1 MGRMTTSQTDDFLR
15 MLSTEHVEISK
26 RVSDLRRFWSEVNEL
41 GDGPKY
47 EEMGARI
54 RELRVHLAEHFDLE
68 EQGGYLAGAIQR
80 APQLA
85 EQAEHLKRQH
95 QQILD
100 TLDTYN
106 SRLQACG
113 ESYQCWKDVLVDIE
127 QFLDLLH
134 DHESSEAAI
143 IVETLDVDNNPQ
155 N

>member
-1 MGRMTTSQTDDFLR
+1 MAASQTDDFLQ

-54 RELRVHLAEHFDLE
+54 RQLRDHLAEHFELE
-68 EQGGYLAGAIQR
+68 EQGGYLASAIQR

-85 EQAEHLKRQH
+85 EQAEQLKQQH

-100 TLDTYN
+100 TLDNYS

-134 DHESSEAAI
+134 EHESTEAAI
-143 IVETLDVDNNPQ
+143 IVETLDVDNHSQ
-155 N
+155 S